1 MASLSPESERAYYVE
16 QMVQAAGIKS
26 KNSGILFAGYFQ
38 DNKISRRISV
48 WHL

>member
-1 MASLSPESERAYYVE
+1 LLELNLKT
-16 QMVQAAGIKS
+16 AGIKS